1 MLVCS
6 RTQESSMSNRYQAIP
21 KVGTR
26 GRQWL
31 VVNELGGLVREV
43 DGKRE
48 AMKAARDLNRGDK

>member
-1 MLVCS
+1 
-6 RTQESSMSNRYQAIP
+6 MSNRYQAIP